1 MLGNDSFEA
10 RTSQANSYSTP
21 TQEILGPRAYSPT
34 YSPSY
39 EIMLDS
45 SSDEDDP
52 FGDVVG
58 GGMGRRGNQ
67 HHRGEGVGDIYP
79 FAWALD
85 GRRIGENTPVVR
97 PQSPT
102 SSFVSCVLLP
112 SLLSWLLCC
121 SLLTEK

>member
-1 MLGNDSFEA
+1 
-10 RTSQANSYSTP
+10 
-21 TQEILGPRAYSPT
+21 
-34 YSPSY
+34 
-39 EIMLDS
+39 MLDS

-58 GGMGRRGNQ
+58 GGMGRRGSQ

-102 SSFVSCVLLP
+102 SSFVSYTFFSFYLP
-112 SLLSWLLCC
+112 PPIVC
-121 SLLTEK
+121 SR